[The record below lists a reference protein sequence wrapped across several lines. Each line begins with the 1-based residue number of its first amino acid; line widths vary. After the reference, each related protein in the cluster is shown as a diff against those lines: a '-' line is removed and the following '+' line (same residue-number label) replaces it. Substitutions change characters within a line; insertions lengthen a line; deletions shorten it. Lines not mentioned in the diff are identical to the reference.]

1 MTSTAADPRHASTG
15 VQDARAARRRSE
27 ASIAPAVEQAAPAPA
42 VNPYRHFACHLVA
55 RQQVSPSFVRITLAG
70 EHLGS
75 VSDVLGDQRVKLIM
89 GEPAALDHLCEC
101 DDWFA
106 SWRALPDDVR
116 PTVRTYTLSAVRP
129 DADGNGEVDID
140 VVVHPGS
147 HGPGSDLALEGELG
161 THVGLLAAD
170 RERAGYRDSGI
181 GWHPGDA
188 RQVML
193 VGDETALPAI
203 ANILASLD
211 ADVTGEALI
220 EVPLA
225 ADRRRLAAPDGVRVR
240 WFARELGRF
249 ALDAL
254 PAIACPPLEL
264 VDSEPLWSEG
274 EGGDWYLWA
283 AGESGWVRRIR
294 AITKGSGRPA
304 SQMSIM
310 GYWKQG
316 VALG

>member
-1 MTSTAADPRHASTG
+1 MTSTAAPAR
-15 VQDARAARRRSE
+15 QDRAA
-27 ASIAPAVEQAAPAPA
+27 QARPETPQGDSAEPTIESTSTTQ
-42 VNPYRHFACHLVA
+42 VNPYRHFACRLVA

-75 VSDVLGDQRVKLIM
+75 VSDVLGDQRVKLVM
-89 GEPAALDHLCEC
+89 GEPAALDHLCDC

-106 SWRALPDDVR
+106 SWRALPDEVR
-116 PTVRTYTLSAVRP
+116 PTVRTYTLTAVRP
-129 DADGNGEVDID
+129 DAEGNGEVDID

-147 HGPGSDLALEGELG
+147 HGPGSDLAVEGALG

-170 RERAGYRDSGI
+170 RTRAGYRDSGI
-181 GWHPGDA
+181 GWHPGNA

-203 ANILASLD
+203 ANLLAGLD

-254 PAIACPPLEL
+254 PHIACPPLEL

-274 EGGDWYLWA
+274 EGSDWYLWA

-294 AITKGSGRPA
+294 AITRASGRPA
-304 SQMSIM
+304 SQMSLM